1 MEAEPNPEGLL
12 SQAKQ
17 IIATGLAAI
26 QNRGE
31 LFLLELEEEKS
42 HLIELLVWAMA
53 VGLLGARD
61 EFGAVDGADH
71 LVVPSGKEGLCHCR
85 GYACCIFAGA
95 VLAWL
100 NLRGLLKY
108 TPPPFSGTINEI
120 KKDSAC
126 LDSSK

>member
-17 IIATGLAAI
+17 IIATGLAAL

-42 HLIELLVWAMA
+42 HLVELLVWAMA
-53 VGLLGARD
+53 VGLLGAMFLALLTVLIIWLFPP
-61 EFGAVDGADH
+61 EQKFYAIA
-71 LVVPSGKEGLCHCR
+71 GLCLL
-85 GYACCIFAGA
+85 YLAGA

-100 NLRGLLKY
+100 NLRSLLKN

-120 KKDSAC
+120 KKDGAC
-126 LDSSK
+126 LESSK